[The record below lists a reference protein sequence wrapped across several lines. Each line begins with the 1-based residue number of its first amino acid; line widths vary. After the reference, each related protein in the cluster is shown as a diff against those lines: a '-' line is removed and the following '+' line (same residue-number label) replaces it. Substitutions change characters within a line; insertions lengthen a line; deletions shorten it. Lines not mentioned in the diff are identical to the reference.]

1 MTLAAFLC
9 NLDDC
14 FLLFQWVVQ
23 YNKSWMGC
31 APLLL
36 EHPNLRPRTGGS
48 SLVSTAA
55 HCLLSAPTACCLLPP
70 AHCPLLTAH
79 CSLSAALC
87 CCTVIHCLHLT
98 VLEDKAESLTLM
110 QVVNTVC
117 HENSCLDS
125 EKIISNVDSILLL
138 LDQAW
143 S

>member
-48 SLVSTAA
+48 SLVRSTAA
-55 HCLLSAPTACCLLPP
+55 HCLLSAVCCLLP
-70 AHCPLLTAH
+70 TAH